1 MATAKPEGIEY
12 VSRLKFATRFQYLT
26 QDHSVIDVVSDN
38 YFHNISGR
46 YLNEGDEIQIV
57 VVPKKGEWHKAL
69 FEVVSVTSKETK
81 VEQLTQWR
89 SRGVNVG
96 KSSRKAAA

>member
-1 MATAKPEGIEY
+1 MATARPEGIEY

-26 QDHSVIDVVSDN
+26 QDHSTVDVCSDN

-46 YLNEGDEIQIV
+46 YLNEGDEVQIV

-89 SRGVNVG
+89 SRGVS
-96 KSSRKAAA
+96 KARTSKAA